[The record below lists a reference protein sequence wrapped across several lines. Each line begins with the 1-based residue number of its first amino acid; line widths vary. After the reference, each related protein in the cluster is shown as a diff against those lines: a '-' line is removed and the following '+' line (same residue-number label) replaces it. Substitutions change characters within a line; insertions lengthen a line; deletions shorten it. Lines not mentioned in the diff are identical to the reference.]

1 MNISLKH
8 LAISQQEDLRLKT
21 LNGKELFIRLMFEE
35 NCKERLSNNQE
46 PYSCIEEYMNRN
58 ENFVIHLYRRK
69 GGIFS

>member
-21 LNGKELFIRLMFEE
+21 LTGKELFIRLMFEE
-35 NCKERLSNNQE
+35 NCKERLANNQE
-46 PYSCIEEYMNRN
+46 PNSCIEEYMNRN